1 MWQSAIVPFQKLT
14 NDSPSPDT
22 AKRKDNKF
30 KKSLCSI
37 THLNIQDD
45 KTQYKDLLIPEN
57 TEVIKAS
64 QGNYYNYSDNSD

>member
-1 MWQSAIVPFQKLT
+1 MWQSAIALFQKLT

-30 KKSLCSI
+30 KKSLYSI

-45 KTQYKDLLIPEN
+45 KTQYKDILIPEN

-64 QGNYYNYSDNSD
+64 QGNY